1 MKFGAAMFFT
11 DYAMDAGSFAQ
22 AAEVRGFDSVW
33 APEHSH
39 IPTSRL
45 SPFPAGGDLPR
56 KYAEC
61 MDPFVSLTLAAA
73 MTKTIKVG
81 TGVCLVVQRDP
92 IQTAKLVAS
101 LDQVSSGRFLFGIGG
116 GWNAEEMADHG
127 TADFKGRWKLVRER
141 VEAMKAIWTQ
151 EIPEYHGGLVN
162 FGPMHAWPKP
172 RQTPHPPVIVGGAFP
187 YGARRAIAYGE
198 GWVPHGSR
206 PEYGDVGQF
215 LPEFF
220 KMAREAG
227 RDPADIPVTLF
238 GIPADLDRLRY
249 YRDAGVSRVVVS
261 MESAGADK
269 ILPLM
274 DKWSGLMG
282 QLAAG

>member
-1 MKFGAAMFFT
+1 MEFGVAMFFT
-11 DYAMDAGSFAQ
+11 DYAMDAGEFAQ
-22 AAEVRGFDSVW
+22 AAEQRGFDSVW

-45 SPFPAGGDLPR
+45 SPFPTGGDLPK

-73 MTKTIKVG
+73 MTKTIKLG

-101 LDQVSSGRFLFGIGG
+101 LDQVSRGRFLFGIGG

-127 TADFKGRWKLVRER
+127 TSDFKGRWKLVRER

-151 EIPEYHGGLVN
+151 DVAEYHGSLVD
-162 FGPMHAWPKP
+162 FGPMHARPKP
-172 RQTPHPPVIVGGAFP
+172 AQRPHPPVIVGGAFP
-187 YGARRAIAYGE
+187 YGARRAIAYGQ

-206 PEYGDVGQF
+206 PQYGDVGQF
-215 LPEFF
+215 LPEFQ

-249 YRDAGVSRVVVS
+249 YRDAGVARVVVS
-261 MESAGADK
+261 LDSAPADK
-269 ILPLM
+269 IVPRM
-274 DKWSGLMG
+274 EKWAELRRR
-282 QLAAG
+282 LAE